1 MAVPMSAVLEYLS
14 AELLEL
20 SGNVCRDRQAE
31 AINVADIEA
40 CVRNDAEL
48 AKTFE
53 TFSARH
59 VISILQSDD
68 SDSETVRRSAAVA
81 QFVIKAAAS
90 ALPQQHSCVSFL
102 EAFVVE
108 AAHACASQTLSPA
121 KVKQLITQLTSLC
134 SGDAFQSFPRS
145 THCSLMIAAL
155 ELVSLCGSQAVVPL
169 AADHNLAH
177 LRLRLSSCVRVVC
190 DISDTRR

>member
-1 MAVPMSAVLEYLS
+1 MSAVLEYLS

-31 AINVADIEA
+31 AISVADIEA

-90 ALPQQHSCVSFL
+90 ALPQHSCVSFL

-177 LRLRLSSCVRVVC
+177 LRLRLSSCVRAVC
-190 DISDTRR
+190 DISDIRR